1 MMSRADEK
9 AIEHRHDEHVANALG
24 IGTDTLAKYP
34 FSVAKTPV
42 TTMWRETGMI
52 YGWRILWAKEA
63 PPGIDVNGT
72 AGSLW
77 SDIPAGL
84 EEPDP
89 DNS

>member
-1 MMSRADEK
+1 
-9 AIEHRHDEHVANALG
+9 
-24 IGTDTLAKYP
+24 
-34 FSVAKTPV
+34 
-42 TTMWRETGMI
+42 MI

-84 EEPDP
+84 EEPDL